1 LFLLQSLGRQ
11 WFILWRFGATDS
23 CRTGIKMAR
32 MGICDAQR
40 THTCHC
46 RYGTAIRGDDDIARH
61 DGDGIDDAAH
71 D

>member
-1 LFLLQSLGRQ
+1 
-11 WFILWRFGATDS
+11 
-23 CRTGIKMAR
+23 
-32 MGICDAQR
+32 MGICYAQR